1 MRSMI
6 FSLLSLSRERLQ
18 VLDGVAD
25 VFCSSEPMFRLSIYD
40 RFSPTTH
47 GVDEQLKPIKK

>member
-1 MRSMI
+1 MI

-18 VLDGVAD
+18 VLDGLAD
-25 VFCSSEPMFRLSIYD
+25 VFCSSEPMFRLSIHD